1 MTEAAC
7 PERHAPGASSPAP
20 ESRCPVRDTPA
31 DTGAGTG
38 SRPDRMRGLLDAV
51 MSLGRGLELPEV
63 LRGIVEAAVTL
74 TDAEY
79 GALGIVGDDRTL
91 LEFLTVGMPDDLTA
105 RIGQTPCGRGIL
117 GELIHH
123 PEPLRLT
130 DLSSHPHSFGFP
142 PHHPPMHSFLG
153 VPVRVRDQVFGNLYL
168 TEKRGGHSFDADDE
182 ALLTTLSIAA
192 GVAIDNARMYE
203 ESRRREQ
210 RLEALGEITRALL
223 SGTDA
228 DEVLH
233 LVAERAME
241 VAGADRAAVLL
252 PPPHPDADSRPD
264 LLCGQET
271 AKRPADLARLTVAV
285 AHGRDADR
293 VRGLSVPASGSLAG
307 LAARTGT
314 PVHCADVRTD
324 PRAHPLGDG
333 AEEGLGPVVAV
344 PLRVGSGA
352 MGALRLGRPV
362 GRPSFDDTEVSL
374 VSGFA
379 DQAAIALELAR
390 GQARSEELA
399 VMHDRDRIA
408 RDLHDL
414 AIQRLFATGMTLQST
429 TRAIADRPEA
439 AERVRRAV
447 DDLDTTIRIV
457 RSTIFDLRTDGSTH
471 GGLRH
476 RIAETARTA
485 ARALGFR
492 PSVRIDGPVDSVV
505 PDDLAEHVAAVAA
518 EAVSN
523 ASRHAGASRIDIVL
537 SADESVTLT
546 VTDDG
551 IGPGARTA
559 TASAS
564 VHGPASGTATGT
576 DVRRAR
582 RGGGLANMRER
593 AELCGGTL
601 TVEAPVGGGTRISW
615 SAPLD

>member
-1 MTEAAC
+1 
-7 PERHAPGASSPAP
+7 
-20 ESRCPVRDTPA
+20 
-31 DTGAGTG
+31 
-38 SRPDRMRGLLDAV
+38 MRGLLDAV

-63 LRGIVEAAVTL
+63 LRGIVEAAVAL

-79 GALGIVGDDRTL
+79 GALGIVGDGQTL
-91 LEFLTVGMPDDLTA
+91 QEFLTVGMSPEMTA

-130 DLSSHPHSFGFP
+130 DLSSHPHSYGFP

-153 VPVRVRDQVFGNLYL
+153 VPVRVREEVFGNLYL
-168 TEKRGGHSFDADDE
+168 TEKRGGRSFDADDE
-182 ALLTTLSIAA
+182 AVLTTLSIAA

-241 VAGADRAAVLL
+241 VAGADRAAILL
-252 PPPHPDADSRPD
+252 PPSLPGAPVQPEVPAAPD
-264 LLCGQET
+264 
-271 AKRPADLARLTVAV
+271 RLTVSV

-293 VRGLSVPASGSLAG
+293 VRGLSVPAPGSLAG

-324 PRAHPLGDG
+324 PRAHPFGG
-333 AEEGLGPVVAV
+333 ADEGLGPVVAV
-344 PLRVGSGA
+344 PLRVGTGA
-352 MGALRLGRPV
+352 RGALRLGRPA
-362 GRPSFDDTEVSL
+362 GRPPFDDSEVAL

-390 GQARSEELA
+390 GRAESEELA

-457 RSTIFDLRTDGSTH
+457 RSTIFDLRTTDGSGH

-485 ARALGFR
+485 SRALGFR

-505 PDDLAEHVAAVAA
+505 PDELAEHVVAVAA

-523 ASRHAGASRIDIVL
+523 ASRHARASRIDIAL
-537 SADESVTLT
+537 SADEAVTLT

-551 IGPGARTA
+551 VGIGSPADETSGPGGGADA
-559 TASAS
+559 DG
-564 VHGPASGTATGT
+564 V
-576 DVRRAR
+576 R
-582 RGGGLANMRER
+582 RGGGLANMRKR

-601 TVEAPVGGGTRISW
+601 TVERPAGGGTRISW
-615 SAPLD
+615 RAPLD

>member
-1 MTEAAC
+1 
-7 PERHAPGASSPAP
+7 
-20 ESRCPVRDTPA
+20 
-31 DTGAGTG
+31 
-38 SRPDRMRGLLDAV
+38 MRGLLDAV
-51 MSLGRGLELPEV
+51 MSLGRGLELAEV

-79 GALGIVGDDRTL
+79 GALGIVGDDQTL
-91 LEFLTVGMPDDLTA
+91 LEFLTVGMSDELTA
-105 RIGQTPCGRGIL
+105 GIGQTPCGRGIL

-130 DLSSHPHSFGFP
+130 DLSSHPHSYGFP

-168 TEKRGGHSFDADDE
+168 TEKRGGQGFDADDE

-252 PPPHPDADSRPD
+252 PPSLPDALPLSDV
-264 LLCGQET
+264 
-271 AKRPADLARLTVAV
+271 AKAPAELARLTVAV

-293 VRGLSVPASGSLAG
+293 VRGLSVPALGSLAG

-344 PLRVGSGA
+344 PLRVGTGA
-352 MGALRLGRPV
+352 MGALRLGRPA

-390 GQARSEELA
+390 GQAKSEELA
-399 VMHDRDRIA
+399 IMHDRDRIA

-457 RSTIFDLRTDGSTH
+457 RSTIFDLRTDGSSH

-476 RIAETARTA
+476 RIAETARTT

-523 ASRHAGASRIDIVL
+523 ASRHAGASRIDIAL
-537 SADESVTLT
+537 RADDAVTLT

-551 IGPGARTA
+551 IGPG
-559 TASAS
+559 
-564 VHGPASGTATGT
+564 TGT
-576 DVRRAR
+576 HTGGRRAQ

-601 TVEAPVGGGTRISW
+601 TVEESAGGGTRITW
-615 SAPLD
+615 RAPLD

>member
-1 MTEAAC
+1 MTDAAC
-7 PERHAPGASSPAP
+7 PVPHSPGTSSPRPPAP
-20 ESRCPVRDTPA
+20 SCPVTGHGSGPA
-31 DTGAGTG
+31 AGPG
-38 SRPDRMRGLLDAV
+38 PGSWPQPSRPDRMRGLLDAV

-79 GALGIVGDDRTL
+79 GALGIVGDGQTL
-91 LEFLTVGMPDDLTA
+91 LEFLTVGMSDELTA

-153 VPVRVRDQVFGNLYL
+153 VPVRVRDEVFGNLYL
-168 TEKRGGHSFDADDE
+168 TEKRGGRGFDADDE

-252 PPPHPDADSRPD
+252 PPSLPGAPAP
-264 LLCGQET
+264 QEGCQD
-271 AKRPADLARLTVAV
+271 PAAFDARLTVAV
-285 AHGRDADR
+285 AHGRDAER
-293 VRGLSVPASGSLAG
+293 VRGLSVPAHGSLAG

-324 PRAHPLGDG
+324 PRAHLFGDG
-333 AEEGLGPVVAV
+333 AEKGLGPVVAV
-344 PLRVGSGA
+344 PLRVGAGA
-352 MGALRLGRPV
+352 MGALRMGRPV
-362 GRPSFDDTEVSL
+362 GRPPFDDSEVAL

-390 GQARSEELA
+390 GRAESEELA

-439 AERVRRAV
+439 AERVSRAV

-457 RSTIFDLRTDGSTH
+457 RSTIFDLRTTDGSGR

-476 RIAETARTA
+476 RIAETARAA

-505 PDDLAEHVAAVAA
+505 PDELAEHVVAVAA

-523 ASRHAGASRIDIVL
+523 ASRHARASRIDIVL
-537 SADESVTLT
+537 SAGDAVTLT

-551 IGPGARTA
+551 IGLGGRTA
-559 TASAS
+559 ADGRGAE
-564 VHGPASGTATGT
+564 
-576 DVRRAR
+576 
-582 RGGGLANMRER
+582 RGGGLANMRKR
-593 AELCGGTL
+593 AELCDGTL
-601 TVEAPVGGGTRISW
+601 AVEQPAGGGTRIVW
-615 SAPLD
+615 RAPLD